1 VDCVGWAERVR
12 REFLGSAGVDDIP
25 VGRMVETREES
36 VRKDQTRLGN
46 QDVSSIRWIIPLA
59 LAS

>member
-12 REFLGSAGVDDIP
+12 REFLGSTGVDDIP